1 MTCACD
7 LPGCSKSATNKA
19 ADERQPEAYP
29 LRYVED
35 CREAR
40 TKLAAI
46 GGERFLKNQHGD

>member
-29 LRYVED
+29 LRDVED
-35 CREAR
+35 CRETR
-40 TKLAAI
+40 TTVAII
-46 GGERFLKNQHGD
+46 GGERSLKNQHRD